1 MRFGVLYKFY
11 QSVLLLMLPVVFV
24 ALLVTKRG
32 RRRFLERFG
41 VWRRIPSKI
50 DWWIHAAS
58 LGEARGVSSFI
69 KKIREEFPE
78 DIILLTGTSPSGLEA
93 LEDQVDFTRLLPI
106 DCGPLICS
114 ALGSVSVRRL
124 VITETEIWPSLLH
137 HVFARNIPVHII
149 NGRVSDY
156 TVLFY
161 QMIRWI
167 VAPLLVRVSSI
178 CVPDEVQ
185 RKRYLSLIG
194 AETKGGPEIVVTGH
208 TKYDIRFKDADTSLT
223 RDELFPE
230 ISDDERV
237 FTLGCLRS
245 GEEDLWFSSIARLW
259 AEGKKL
265 RVVVVPRHAERF
277 EYFWKKISSLT
288 ERACKFSDRLSDKKS
303 TDRECDILL
312 VDKLGV
318 LREMYSI
325 SDGAF
330 VGATLVDIGGHN
342 PFEAAMFGIPVVV
355 GPYISVIA
363 ELISDMRK
371 KNGIVEVQ
379 TSEDIE
385 RFLRSFIDGDPQLK
399 AVGLAGGQVCER
411 YRGATSRAL
420 KILCA
425 EDGGNDL
432 CV

>member
-1 MRFGVLYKFY
+1 MRFGVMYKLY

-41 VWRRIPSKI
+41 IWRIIPYKV

-69 KKIREEFPE
+69 KRIREERPE
-78 DIILLTGTSPSGLEA
+78 AIILLTGTSPSGLEA
-93 LEDQVDFTRLLPI
+93 LEDQVDFARLLPI
-106 DCGPLICS
+106 DCGLLIS
-114 ALGSVSVRRL
+114 LALRWVSVERL

-137 HVFARNIPVHII
+137 NVFARNIPVHII

-156 TVLFY
+156 TVFFY
-161 QMIRWI
+161 QMARWI
-167 VAPLLVRVSSI
+167 VSPLLARVSSI
-178 CVPDEVQ
+178 CVPDELQ
-185 RKRYLSLIG
+185 QKRYLSLIG
-194 AETKGGPEIVVTGH
+194 TEVAEGPEVVVTGH
-208 TKYDIRFKDADTSLT
+208 TKYDIGFKDADTSLT
-223 RDELFPE
+223 RQELFPG

-237 FTLGCLRS
+237 LTLGCLRS
-245 GEEDLWFSSIARLW
+245 GEEELWFSCIERLW

-277 EYFWKKISSLT
+277 EYFWKKVSSLT
-288 ERACKFSDRLSDKKS
+288 DRACKFSDRLSGKRS

-312 VDKLGV
+312 VDALGV
-318 LREMYSI
+318 LRDMYSI

-355 GPYISVIA
+355 GPYISVVA
-363 ELISDMRK
+363 ELIADMRRN
-371 KNGIVEVQ
+371 NGIVEVQ

-385 RFLRSFIDGDPQLK
+385 RFLRSFVAGDAQLK
-399 AVGLAGGQVCER
+399 AVGVAGGEVCDG
-411 YRGATSRAL
+411 YRGATSRVL

-425 EDGGNDL
+425 EEGGNDL